1 MLVAGLLRN
10 HGRLDTQGKQGWLT
24 CNAVCVWNT
33 SSHKN
38 SEISRLDFWI
48 AFWQRRRKN
57 VQSNKWNSLAKIL
70 WIYWSHNSG
79 PSRSEVIDFDFDLDR
94 DGVKIKIDQSHRF
107 RWNVVE
113 NVFHA
118 KTSLYLRKMKIV
130 FFAKF
135 LSDDDEK
142 YSTDCSILIPS
153 HFCHIFDQQ
162 QIRSTT
168 KRRV

>member
-1 MLVAGLLRN
+1 MLVAGLLSN
-10 HGRLDTQGKQGWLT
+10 HGQLEIQGKQGWLT

-79 PSRSEVIDFDFDLDR
+79 PSRSEVTDFDFDLDR

-113 NVFHA
+113 NVFQA

-130 FFAKF
+130 FLLNFYPKMMKPK
-135 LSDDDEK
+135 K

-153 HFCHIFDQQ
+153 HFCWQH
-162 QIRSTT
+162 IRSTT